1 RRLLQRAGAEVIHLG
16 HNRSAAAV
24 VDCAIAED
32 AHAIAI
38 TSYQGGHLE
47 YLRYTV
53 ALLAERGADIRVF
66 AGGGGTILP
75 DEIEQLHRDGV
86 ARVYSPDDGRALGL
100 QGMIDDLLS
109 RCPGPRDVPPPPER
123 IDRLAERDPGTIGRL
138 ISLAENDPAGYEGL
152 APRIRAQLPAQP
164 APVLGITGTGGAGK
178 SSLVDELLRRFLLDH
193 PARRVAVISIDPTK
207 RKTHGALLGDRIRM
221 NTAEDPRVFVRSM
234 ATRQVHAALSPQ
246 VGHAI
251 E

>member
-1 RRLLQRAGAEVIHLG
+1 RAAPGRAHRRRGSTSSSSAEPTKSSNAWPAMYPNRGRGSPPTPRGPDRGCTPVRLAVRPRVVANASLPSPIRIVTAGSLFDGHDASINVMRRLLQRAGAEVIHLG

-86 ARVYSPDDGRALGL
+86 ARVYSPDDGRAL
-100 QGMIDDLLS
+100 
-109 RCPGPRDVPPPPER
+109 
-123 IDRLAERDPGTIGRL
+123 
-138 ISLAENDPAGYEGL
+138 
-152 APRIRAQLPAQP
+152 
-164 APVLGITGTGGAGK
+164 
-178 SSLVDELLRRFLLDH
+178 
-193 PARRVAVISIDPTK
+193 
-207 RKTHGALLGDRIRM
+207 
-221 NTAEDPRVFVRSM
+221 
-234 ATRQVHAALSPQ
+234 
-246 VGHAI
+246 
-251 E
+251 